1 MNWVA
6 IPAGFFASAAA
17 GFLDAMATLLDFSM
31 DGAGEGIL
39 SRGSAWFEKVK
50 IKSLSV

>member
-39 SRGSAWFEKVK
+39 SRVVVRGLKR
-50 IKSLSV
+50 LR